1 MTKPFHKKLLERIIE
16 GILALSGSITSLAVI
31 LIVIFLFKEG
41 LGLFKRSPIA
51 DGFVLAVN
59 KSNPINSIDA
69 KAIKKIFDQEV
80 TNWEKVG
87 GTRDTIILFHLE
99 DINSIYTEEQIGA
112 NMENLPNLLSNV
124 TDSISG
130 IIAFLPKSY
139 IQSDFKGKI
148 VTTDNVAVTEFLS
161 GKEWFPTAEPAAQMG
176 ILSLI
181 LGTLWVSLGA
191 ILISLPLGLGVA
203 IYMAEIAHPRV
214 RNTFKP
220 IIELLSGIPSVVYGF
235 FGLVVIVP
243 LIQSVFNLPVG
254 ETALAGSIILAIMAL
269 PTIITIAEDSIRTT
283 PRSMKEASLALGAS
297 RWQTIYRIIIPYS
310 ISGITAA
317 AILGI
322 GRAIGETMA
331 VLMVTGNAASIP
343 HSFLE
348 PVRTI
353 PATIAAE
360 LGESPQG
367 GLHYQSLFILGSIL
381 FVITLIVNLSVE
393 YISSKQKLAKR

>member
-1 MTKPFHKKLLERIIE
+1 MTRPFYKKLFEKLIE
-16 GILALSGSITSLAVI
+16 GILFLSGSITSLAVL

-41 LGLFKRSPIA
+41 LGLFNRSPVA

-59 KSNPINSIDA
+59 KSNPITKIDA
-69 KAIKKIFDQEV
+69 KIVKLIFDQEI

-87 GTRDTIILFHLE
+87 GKKDSIILFHLD
-99 DINSIYTEEQIGA
+99 DINSYYTEAEVG
-112 NMENLPNLLSNV
+112 ENLENMPVCLSKI

-130 IIAFLPKSY
+130 IIAFIPKSY
-139 IQSDFKGKI
+139 IKSDFEGKVI
-148 VTTDNVAVTEFLS
+148 EPVNISPKEFLM
-161 GKEWFPTAEPAAQMG
+161 GKEWYPTAEPSAQFGVLPLLM
-176 ILSLI
+176 
-181 LGTLWVSLGA
+181 GTLWVSLGA
-191 ILISLPLGLGVA
+191 ILLSLPLGLAVA
-203 IYMAEIAHPRV
+203 IYMAEIANSKI
-214 RNTFKP
+214 RNTLKP
-220 IIELLSGIPSVVYGF
+220 VIELLAGIPSVIYGF

-283 PRSMKEASLALGAS
+283 PRAMKEASLALGAS
-297 RWQTIYRIIIPYS
+297 RWQTIYKIVLPYS

-331 VLMVTGNAASIP
+331 VLMVTGNAAVIP
-343 HSFLE
+343 HSFLV

-360 LGESPQG
+360 LGESSQG
-367 GLHYQSLFILGSIL
+367 GLHYQALFILGSIL
-381 FVITLIVNLSVE
+381 FIITLIINLSVE
-393 YISSKQKLAKR
+393 YISSKNKLAKR